1 MKAIRWIQNVAA
13 VVAIA
18 MAVSLADGIGITFKE
33 ACTAGM
39 LVVLAV
45 VMLLGRALEEER
57 RTERCSVP
65 SVYCI
70 GCINFAG

>member
-1 MKAIRWIQNVAA
+1 MKAIRWMQNVAA

-18 MAVSLADGIGITFKE
+18 MAVSLADGISITFKE

-57 RTERCSVP
+57 RAE
-65 SVYCI
+65 
-70 GCINFAG
+70 

>member
-13 VVAIA
+13 VIAIA

-39 LVVLAV
+39 LVVLAG

-57 RTERCSVP
+57 RAE
-65 SVYCI
+65 
-70 GCINFAG
+70 

>member
-18 MAVSLADGIGITFKE
+18 MAVSLADGISITFKE
-33 ACTAGM
+33 ACKAGM

-57 RTERCSVP
+57 RAE
-65 SVYCI
+65 
-70 GCINFAG
+70 

>member
-33 ACTAGM
+33 ACTAGIGGGD
-39 LVVLAV
+39 VTGTGFG
-45 VMLLGRALEEER
+45 GRKED
-57 RTERCSVP
+57 
-65 SVYCI
+65 
-70 GCINFAG
+70 

>member
-18 MAVSLADGIGITFKE
+18 MAVSLADGISITFKE

-45 VMLLGRALEEER
+45 VMLLGRAMEEER
-57 RTERCSVP
+57 RAE
-65 SVYCI
+65 
-70 GCINFAG
+70 

>member
-13 VVAIA
+13 VIAIA

-45 VMLLGRALEEER
+45 VMLLDGLWRKKGGL
-57 RTERCSVP
+57 SDVP
-65 SVYCI
+65 RPPYIVSAV
-70 GCINFAG
+70 

>member
-18 MAVSLADGIGITFKE
+18 MAVSLADGISITFKE

-45 VMLLGRALEEER
+45 VIALAAS
-57 RTERCSVP
+57 TVMP
-65 SVYCI
+65 L
-70 GCINFAG
+70 

>member
-18 MAVSLADGIGITFKE
+18 MAVSQAHAIGITFKE

-39 LVVLAV
+39 LVELAV

-57 RTERCSVP
+57 RTE
-65 SVYCI
+65 
-70 GCINFAG
+70 

>member
-18 MAVSLADGIGITFKE
+18 MAVSLADGISITFQE

-57 RTERCSVP
+57 RAE
-65 SVYCI
+65 
-70 GCINFAG
+70 

>member
-1 MKAIRWIQNVAA
+1 MAA

-18 MAVSLADGIGITFKE
+18 MAVSLADGISITFKE

-57 RTERCSVP
+57 RVE
-65 SVYCI
+65 
-70 GCINFAG
+70 

>member
-18 MAVSLADGIGITFKE
+18 MAVSLADGISITFKE

-39 LVVLAV
+39 LVVVAV
-45 VMLLGRALEEER
+45 VMLLGRAVEVER
-57 RTERCSVP
+57 RAE
-65 SVYCI
+65 
-70 GCINFAG
+70 

>member
-1 MKAIRWIQNVAA
+1 MKAIRWIQNEAA

-18 MAVSLADGIGITFKE
+18 MAVSLADGISITFKE

-57 RTERCSVP
+57 RAE
-65 SVYCI
+65 
-70 GCINFAG
+70 

>member
-33 ACTAGM
+33 ACTVGM
-39 LVVLAV
+39 LVILAV

-57 RTERCSVP
+57 RTE
-65 SVYCI
+65 
-70 GCINFAG
+70 

>member
-13 VVAIA
+13 VIAIA
-18 MAVSLADGIGITFKE
+18 MAVSLAGGIGIPFKE

-57 RTERCSVP
+57 RAE
-65 SVYCI
+65 
-70 GCINFAG
+70 

>member
-18 MAVSLADGIGITFKE
+18 MAVSLADGISITFKE

-45 VMLLGRALEEER
+45 VMLLGRAVEEER
-57 RTERCSVP
+57 RAE
-65 SVYCI
+65 
-70 GCINFAG
+70 

>member
-18 MAVSLADGIGITFKE
+18 MAVSLADGISITFKE

-57 RTERCSVP
+57 RAE
-65 SVYCI
+65 
-70 GCINFAG
+70 